1 MITIRKEQAE
11 WHFRSSLD
19 QKRVVIVTKG
29 VMMRKVNWRKGD
41 LRAEMAAFWRRQIA
55 EAFPGES
62 EEARAAARA
71 ELGEEFERS
80 LGLLAAVGRSAA

>member
-11 WHFRSSLD
+11 WHFSSS
-19 QKRVVIVTKG
+19 QEPKRVVVVTKG
-29 VMMRKVNWRKGD
+29 VMMRKVDWRRDD

-55 EAFPGES
+55 EAFPRES
-62 EEARAAARA
+62 DEARAEACA

-80 LGLLAAVGRSAA
+80 LGLLAAVGRSAQ